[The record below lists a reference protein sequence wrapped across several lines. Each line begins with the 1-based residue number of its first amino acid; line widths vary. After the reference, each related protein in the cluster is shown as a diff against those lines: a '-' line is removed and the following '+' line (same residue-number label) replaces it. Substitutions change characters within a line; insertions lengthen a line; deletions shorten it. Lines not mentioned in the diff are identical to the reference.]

1 MPVQR
6 KQLILLLIVALAV
19 TSGCATRNLY
29 FGVTGGI
36 TDNADHLS
44 SNDDGSLSNIDNDD
58 EDKQWSVIVG
68 TQSSKFF
75 GFEASYTDLG
85 ESFFSA
91 DSAGGPSWSAGPVT
105 ALHEADGYGV
115 SAVSAFPLSRRLTAF
130 ARYGLFWWE
139 TREVFENSLIPN
151 DEDSGS
157 GSTYAA
163 GLEFDPGQQ
172 DAFVFRAETSRHDV
186 DDDGNEVESISAGI
200 LFHF

>member
-91 DSAGGPSWSAGPVT
+91 DSAGGPSWSAGPVS

-115 SAVSAFPLSRRLTAF
+115 SAVSAFPLSRRLKLF
-130 ARYGLFWWE
+130 ARYGVFWWE

-151 DEDSGS
+151 AEDSGND
-157 GSTYAA
+157 STYAT
-163 GLEFDPGQQ
+163 GLEYDPGQQ
-172 DAFVFRAETSRHDV
+172 DAFVFRVEASRHEV
-186 DDDGNEVESISAGI
+186 GEDGNEVDSISAGI

>member
-6 KQLILLLIVALAV
+6 KYLILIVALAV

-44 SNDDGSLSNIDNDD
+44 NNDDGSLSNIDNDD
-58 EDKQWSVIVG
+58 EDIQWSAIVG
-68 TQSSKFF
+68 TQSSKFL

-91 DSAGGPSWSAGPVT
+91 ESTGLGGTWSQDQVR
-105 ALHEADGYGV
+105 ALHEADGYGL
-115 SAVSAFPLSRRLTAF
+115 SAVGNFPLSRRLTLF
-130 ARYGLFWWE
+130 ARYGVFWWE

-151 DEDSGS
+151 AEDSGND
-157 GSTYAA
+157 STYAT

-172 DAFVFRAETSRHDV
+172 DAFVFRAEASRHEV
-186 DDDGNEVESISAGI
+186 GEDGNEVDSISAGI